1 MFNDFLVFRVPGC
14 VVKTDIAFL
23 IYSSSWIAAHEK
35 LIETIMNNLIT
46 FQHDLFK
53 ILKLGALPGDQ
64 RTTGG
69 GVRST
74 LLFLPIIRFFYD
86 ITLLF
91 ITFRANY
98 TFIYVSKHMMIIIIS
113 ISLHALRSR
122 ISNI

>member
-1 MFNDFLVFRVPGC
+1 MILIKYSQISQKNIQFL
-14 VVKTDIAFL
+14 
-23 IYSSSWIAAHEK
+23 
-35 LIETIMNNLIT
+35 
-46 FQHDLFK
+46 Q
-53 ILKLGALPGDQ
+53 ILKNVIEAFFSTFSIHFELGALPGDQ

-74 LLFLPIIRFFYD
+74 LLFLQIIRFFYD

-113 ISLHALRSR
+113 ISLHALQSR